1 MPTFDFGDPSAVVNS
16 GNPAHLRSTFP
27 PLEIFSLVLNSNL
40 EGALVFI
47 SDSTAVF
54 LLRL

>member
-16 GNPAHLRSTFP
+16 GNPTLLLSPFP
-27 PLEIFSLVLNSNL
+27 LLEIFSEVLNSKL

-47 SDSTAVF
+47 SDSTAA
-54 LLRL
+54 

>member
-16 GNPAHLRSTFP
+16 GNPALLLSPFP
-27 PLEIFSLVLNSNL
+27 SLEIFSVVLNPKL
-40 EGALVFI
+40 KGALVFI
-47 SDSTAVF
+47 GDSIAVF